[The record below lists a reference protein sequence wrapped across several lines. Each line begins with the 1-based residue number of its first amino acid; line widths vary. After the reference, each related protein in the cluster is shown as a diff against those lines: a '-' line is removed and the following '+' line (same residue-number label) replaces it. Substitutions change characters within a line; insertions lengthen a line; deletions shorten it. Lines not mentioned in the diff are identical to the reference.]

1 MANAADQ
8 VLYETRGPH
17 GRAWVHRLG
26 TSLVA
31 IALAGLGT
39 CGVSNASDARAQG
52 TKRLASPPTGLPW
65 DGCSDVEG
73 FVADESGKYT
83 VQSAQCN
90 GSNQAW
96 LIRRVEG
103 GAGDA
108 DRLLVI
114 NQMTVR
120 ALHPGETFS
129 AGPYCTAHGREV
141 RWVAIYNWKQRK
153 SIKGRS
159 DGIVEAWT
167 ANLLAG
173 RLEPAPRSLIRAAVC
188 TADPNE

>member
-8 VLYETRGPH
+8 VLYKTRGPR
-17 GRAWVHRLG
+17 GGAWVPRLG

-39 CGVSNASDARAQG
+39 YGMSNASDARAQG

-73 FVADESGKYT
+73 FVADEVGKYT
-83 VQSAQCN
+83 VQSARCN
-90 GSNQAW
+90 GSIQAW
-96 LIRRVEG
+96 LIGRVEG

-108 DRLLVI
+108 DRPLVM

-129 AGPYCTAHGREV
+129 AGPYCTVHGQEV
-141 RWVAIYNWKQRK
+141 RWVAIYNWKQRQR
-153 SIKGRS
+153 INGRS
-159 DGIVEAWT
+159 GGIVEAWT

-173 RLEPAPRSLIRAAVC
+173 RLEPAPRSLIQAAVC
-188 TADPNE
+188 TANPSE